1 LSTEIVM
8 PFLSESMESGVIVTW
23 LKSVG
28 DHVDVGEDLV
38 EIDADKAQMT
48 YQSDT
53 AGVLIE
59 IVVPQDVE
67 VPTGGVIARI
77 EEDLPIPACVTSRR
91 PAWDR
96 AGERPRFAAPSS
108 QCPFR

>member
-1 LSTEIVM
+1 MSTEIVM

-77 EEDLPIPACVTSRR
+77 EED
-91 PAWDR
+91 
-96 AGERPRFAAPSS
+96 
-108 QCPFR
+108 